1 MQVKYSIVDDTITGL
16 APRLSLVLHHGQ
28 HEVEVSGLVD
38 SGAAVNLLP
47 YPVGLALGAV
57 WQEQPAL
64 APLVGSLGRMEARGL
79 TVFISHPELTASEPV
94 RQVFAWTEAQD
105 APVLFGQ
112 VNFFMEFEVCFYR
125 AHGYFEVHRNKPRE

>member
-1 MQVKYSIVDDTITGL
+1 MQFKYTIVDNTPTGL
-16 APRLSLVLHHGQ
+16 APRLSLVLRREQ
-28 HEVEVSGLVD
+28 HQVEVSGLVD

-47 YPVGLALGAV
+47 YPVGRALGAV
-57 WQEQPAL
+57 WEEQPQL

-79 TVFISHPELTASEPV
+79 TVFVSHPQLTPMEPV

-105 APVLFGQ
+105 APALFGQ

-125 AHGYFEVHRNKPRE
+125 AQRYFEVNRTQPR

>member
-1 MQVKYSIVDDTITGL
+1 MRFKYTAIDDTPTGL
-16 APRLSLVLHHGQ
+16 APRLSLTLHHGPQ
-28 HEVEVSGLVD
+28 VVEVSGLVD

-47 YPVGLALGAV
+47 YPVGVALGAI
-57 WQEQPAL
+57 WEEQPPL

-79 TVFISHPELTASEPV
+79 AVLALHPRLTPEEPV
-94 RQVFAWTEAQD
+94 RLVFAWTQAQD

-125 AHGYFEVHRNKPRE
+125 ADGYFEVTRRRQG